1 MKIGIFGDSYAAETA
16 GPISWSHLLR
26 AQYHYNIYNYAQG
39 ATCLFWSYQQLIK
52 NIDNFDTIVFVATQ
66 AGRLYW
72 PVVEHA
78 PDSDAW
84 HAHDSLHLISSVWTI
99 QHAIKNKPSMDSNR
113 LAVFKA
119 AEQYYLNLANR
130 DFDIFVHGQIIKEIA
145 RLCKKRGKKLIMIPA
160 FDVNITR
167 RSVFQCSLFDVSFKE
182 LTTQFGKKH
191 RGYVMEKSTRSNH
204 MSVENNIVFAGIV
217 DKLLRDEVFS
227 IGLDDFVFK
236 KVADPK
242 LYWDI

>member
-78 PDSDAW
+78 PDS
-84 HAHDSLHLISSVWTI
+84 LHKISGVTTI
-99 QHAIKNKPSMDSNR
+99 QHAIKYKPSMDLNR

-130 DFDIFVHGQIIKEIA
+130 DFDIFVHGQIIKEII
-145 RLCKKRGKKLIMIPA
+145 RLCRKREKKLIMIPA
-160 FDVNITR
+160 FDTTITR
-167 RSVFQCSLFDVSFKE
+167 RSAFQCSLFDVSSKE
-182 LTTQFGKKH
+182 LTTQFGKKNQ
-191 RGYVMEKSTRSNH
+191 GYVMEKNTRSNH

-217 DKLLRDEVFS
+217 DKLLRNEVFS
-227 IGLDDFVFK
+227 IGLDNFVFK
-236 KVADPK
+236 KVANPK